1 MGGHAVQRPRC
12 HLPPRE
18 YRVVSPLVF
27 SVPRQKLT
35 NAIRFRQAADLI
47 AGKYR
52 AKICA
57 ATMLGQGKNVW
68 QAEIDAAAEV
78 LFVLPLPALY
88 PPFPLK

>member
-1 MGGHAVQRPRC
+1 MGGHAFQRPCC

-18 YRVVSPLVF
+18 HRAVSPLIF
-27 SVPRQKLT
+27 SVPSQKLT
-35 NAIRFRQAADLI
+35 HAMRFRQAADLI

-78 LFVLPLPALY
+78 LFVFLY